1 MSDFFDFP
9 EKPVLAKP
17 SEDSN
22 WGLTIFSIVLFI
34 GVFLLFFDH
43 EFEFITHLVLV
54 LIIHEFG
61 HFIAMKWFGYK
72 SVKMLFIPLM
82 GAFVQGFKD
91 KYSQKESLIVVL
103 AGPIPGVLFG
113 TIFFLAANYYEIP
126 SLLNLSVLFLFLNI
140 INLLPLDPL
149 DGGQMVKLLAKKRR
163 DLFLLIFA
171 FVSSLVLIVSGFIME
186 VWVLMI
192 FGFLM
197 GVRVRNLQKNLQQ
210 RKELEEKNIVFEST
224 YQDLSNEEYAAL
236 RSYVLENNT
245 LLRKYITYSD
255 NIDEAVI
262 ASHVQ
267 ALLVAPVRY
276 DVGILG
282 KVIVISVWFLAT
294 ILVPLLLFM
303 LLALDYISIDW
314 YFKTPII

>member
-1 MSDFFDFP
+1 MSDFLDFP
-9 EKPVLAKP
+9 EKPVLTKP

-91 KYSQKESLIVVL
+91 QYSQKESLIVVL

-267 ALLVAPVRY
+267 ALLVAPVLY

-282 KVIVISVWFLAT
+282 KVLVISVWFLAT

>member
-1 MSDFFDFP
+1 
-9 EKPVLAKP
+9 
-17 SEDSN
+17 
-22 WGLTIFSIVLFI
+22 
-34 GVFLLFFDH
+34 
-43 EFEFITHLVLV
+43 
-54 LIIHEFG
+54 
-61 HFIAMKWFGYK
+61 
-72 SVKMLFIPLM
+72 
-82 GAFVQGFKD
+82 
-91 KYSQKESLIVVL
+91 VL

-294 ILVPLLLFM
+294 ILVPLLL
-303 LLALDYISIDW
+303 ALDYISIDW

>member
-43 EFEFITHLVLV
+43 EFEFVTHLVLV

-171 FVSSLVLIVSGFIME
+171 FVSSLVLIV
-186 VWVLMI
+186 
-192 FGFLM
+192 
-197 GVRVRNLQKNLQQ
+197 
-210 RKELEEKNIVFEST
+210 
-224 YQDLSNEEYAAL
+224 
-236 RSYVLENNT
+236 
-245 LLRKYITYSD
+245 
-255 NIDEAVI
+255 
-262 ASHVQ
+262 
-267 ALLVAPVRY
+267 
-276 DVGILG
+276 
-282 KVIVISVWFLAT
+282 
-294 ILVPLLLFM
+294 
-303 LLALDYISIDW
+303 
-314 YFKTPII
+314 